1 MYNKYN
7 NLYLL
12 LGKENVNMDS
22 YRQLKA
28 KIPCKETGI
37 EIKRTLCDICS
48 PGVHCGIDAYVK
60 DGKVIKIEGT
70 KEHPMNKGLLCTK
83 GLCNREYIYR
93 EDRIKTPLK
102 RIGKRSEGKF
112 KPISWDE
119 AYREIAEKLNRVKSE
134 YGAKHVAFFTG
145 YGKWYRPF
153 LQRFASSFGSPNYG
167 TESSSCSTSAQMAG
181 NVATGRNFTMQ
192 DMENAKTYL
201 GWGFN
206 PYYSK
211 FLNSVNL
218 IKLKEKGL
226 KFIIVDPR
234 ITPTTQKLADL
245 HLRIKPGTDGALAL
259 GMANLFIQKDLIDR
273 EYIEK
278 YVHGFNEYKEY
289 VKLFDLDTVSRI
301 TGVSKDNIVKAVEM
315 LSQGPFCI
323 NESAAPIVH
332 HQNGFQNY
340 RAMMSLSAITG
351 NYDRIGGNIP
361 KQDYFAGKIGGFQ
374 TLEKEFVKEVLPKNI
389 NERIGGERFPL
400 WNEMVTQFQAM
411 DLPRQIEEKTPYE
424 IRALFCHG
432 INARMFPNS
441 GRLFKALHSVDFFVN
456 IDLFMTDTS
465 KYADILLPAC
475 TSFERE
481 ECKSYPGGYITYTKK
496 VIDKLYDSKSDVE
509 ILSDLA
515 NVMNIDDDLLKAGYE
530 ASIRHMFKKTCVD
543 VDKLKESDL
552 PLKCKDFKPYIVGS
566 YTREGY
572 DTSTSRFELKSTIIE
587 KYKDFGLDALPTYRG
602 FNDNIDNEYTHLL
615 TSGARIS
622 NALHSRL
629 HDIKLSRI
637 LKNEASC
644 DISSLDAKEWGVIS
658 GDYIKITTKIGSLD
672 VKVNVTDR
680 VLYKNIHMYHG
691 YRESDINSI
700 IDDNFDPYSGFP
712 AYRSCKCKIE
722 KMNR

>member
-1 MYNKYN
+1 
-7 NLYLL
+7 
-12 LGKENVNMDS
+12 MDS
-22 YRQLKA
+22 YKLIKA

-37 EIKRTLCDICS
+37 EIKKTLCDICS
-48 PGVHCGIDAYVK
+48 PGIHCGIDAYVK

-70 KEHPMNKGLLCTK
+70 KEHPMNRGLLCTK
-83 GLCNREYIYR
+83 GLCNREYMYR

-102 RIGKRSEGKF
+102 RLGKRGEGKF
-112 KPISWDE
+112 KPISWEE
-119 AYREIAEKLNRVKSE
+119 AYSEIGGKLNKIKDE

-192 DMENAKTYL
+192 DMENANTYL

-218 IKLKEKGL
+218 SKLKEKGL

-234 ITPTTQKLADL
+234 ITPTTQKISDL
-245 HLRIKPGTDGALAL
+245 HLRVKPGTDGALAL
-259 GMANLFIQKDLIDR
+259 GMANLFIEKDLIDK

-278 YVHGFNEYKEY
+278 HVHGFDEYKEY
-289 VKLFDLDTVSRI
+289 VKLFDLDTVNKI
-301 TGVSKDNIVKAVEM
+301 TGVSKDDIVKAVEM
-315 LSQGPFCI
+315 LSKGPFCI
-323 NESAAPIVH
+323 NESAAPVVH

-351 NYDRIGGNIP
+351 NYDKIGGNIP
-361 KQDYFAGKIGGFQ
+361 KQDYFAGKVGGFQ

-400 WNEMVTQFQAM
+400 WNEMVNQFQAM
-411 DLPRQIEEKTPYE
+411 DLTRQIEEKTPYE
-424 IRALFCHG
+424 IKALFCHG

-441 GRLFKALHSVDFFVN
+441 GRLFNALNTVDFFVN
-456 IDLFMTDTS
+456 IDLFMTDAS

-496 VIDKLYDSKSDVE
+496 VIDTLYDSKSDVE

-515 NVMNIDDDLLKAGYE
+515 NVMDIEDDFLKAGYE
-530 ASIRHMFKKTCVD
+530 ASIRHMFKGTCVD
-543 VDKLKESDL
+543 VDELKESDL
-552 PLKCKDFKPYIVGS
+552 PLKCKDFKSYEVGS
-566 YTREGY
+566 YTMEGY
-572 DTSTSRFELKSTIIE
+572 DTSTSKFELKSTIIE
-587 KYKDFGLDALPTYRG
+587 KYKDFGLDALPTYKE
-602 FNDNIDNEYTHLL
+602 FNDDIDEYNYLL
-615 TSGARIS
+615 TSGARIP

-629 HDIKLSRI
+629 HDVKLSRI

-644 DISSLDAKEWGVIS
+644 DISSLDAKDLGIKN
-658 GDYIKITTKIGSLD
+658 GDYIKITTKIGSLN

-691 YRESDINSI
+691 YREVDVNSI
-700 IDDNFDPYSGFP
+700 ICDNFDPYSGFP

-722 KMNR
+722 KVNK

>member
-7 NLYLL
+7 VLYLL
-12 LGKENVNMDS
+12 VGEENINMDKCK
-22 YRQLKA
+22 LVNG

-60 DGKVIKIEGT
+60 DGKIIKIEGT

-83 GLCNREYIYR
+83 GLCNREYLYR
-93 EDRIKTPLK
+93 KDRIKTPLK
-102 RIGKRSEGKF
+102 RIGKRGEGKF
-112 KPISWDE
+112 QPISWDE
-119 AYREIAEKLNRVKSE
+119 AYKEIGDKLNKIKCE

-192 DMENAKTYL
+192 DMANAKTYL

-211 FLNSVNL
+211 FLNSVKL
-218 IKLKEKGL
+218 TELKEKGL

-234 ITPTTQKLADL
+234 ITPTTQKIADL

-259 GMANLFIQKDLIDR
+259 GMANLFIQKDLIDK

-278 YVHGFNEYKEY
+278 HVHGFEEYKEY
-289 VKLFDLDTVSRI
+289 VKLFDLDRVSKI
-301 TGVSKDNIVKAVEM
+301 TGVNKEDIVKAIEI
-315 LSQGPFCI
+315 LSEGPFCI

-351 NYDRIGGNIP
+351 NYDKVGGNIP
-361 KQDYFAGKIGGFQ
+361 KQDYFAGKVGGFE
-374 TLEKEFVKEVLPKNI
+374 TLEKEFVNEVLPKNI

-411 DLPRQIEEKTPYE
+411 DLPRQMEEKTPYE
-424 IRALFCHG
+424 IKALFCHG

-441 GRLFKALHSVDFFVN
+441 GRVFKTLDTVDFFVN
-456 IDLFMTDTS
+456 IDLFMTDAS

-481 ECKSYPGGYITYTKK
+481 ECKSYAGGYITYTKK
-496 VIDKLYDSKSDVE
+496 VIETLYDSKSDVE
-509 ILSDLA
+509 ILSELA
-515 NVMNIDDDLLKAGYE
+515 NVMDIDDDLLKAGYE
-530 ASIRHMFKKTCVD
+530 ASIRHMLKGTCVD

-552 PLKCKDFKPYIVGS
+552 PLKCDDFKPYEVGL
-566 YTREGY
+566 YTRQGY
-572 DTSTSRFELKSTIIE
+572 NTNTAKFELKSTIID
-587 KYKDFGLDALPTYRG
+587 KYKAFGLDALPTYKE
-602 FNDNIDNEYTHLL
+602 FNNEVDEYSYLL
-615 TSGARIS
+615 TSGARIP

-629 HDIKLSRI
+629 HDVKLSRV

-644 DISSLDAKEWGVIS
+644 DISSLDAKELGVAN
-658 GDYIKITTKIGSLD
+658 GDYIKIITKIGSLD
-672 VKVNVTDR
+672 VKANITDR
-680 VLYKNIHMYHG
+680 VLYKNIHMYQG
-691 YRESDINSI
+691 YREADINSI
-700 IDDNFDPYSGFP
+700 VCDNFDPYSGFP

-722 KMNR
+722 KLDK

>member
-1 MYNKYN
+1 
-7 NLYLL
+7 
-12 LGKENVNMDS
+12 MDS
-22 YRQLKA
+22 YKLIKA

-37 EIKRTLCDICS
+37 EIKKTLCDICS
-48 PGVHCGIDAYVK
+48 PGIHCGIDAYVK

-70 KEHPMNKGLLCTK
+70 KEHPMNRGLLCTK
-83 GLCNREYIYR
+83 GLCNREYMYR

-102 RIGKRSEGKF
+102 RIGKRGEGKF
-112 KPISWDE
+112 KPISWEE
-119 AYREIAEKLNRVKSE
+119 AYSEIGGKLNKIKDE

-192 DMENAKTYL
+192 DMENANTYL

-218 IKLKEKGL
+218 SKLKEKGL

-234 ITPTTQKLADL
+234 ITPTTQKISDL
-245 HLRIKPGTDGALAL
+245 HLRVKPGTDGALAL
-259 GMANLFIQKDLIDR
+259 GMANLFIEKDLIDK

-278 YVHGFNEYKEY
+278 HVHGFDEYKEY
-289 VKLFDLDTVSRI
+289 VKLFDLDTVNKI
-301 TGVSKDNIVKAVEM
+301 TGVSKDDIVKAVEM
-315 LSQGPFCI
+315 LSKGPFCI
-323 NESAAPIVH
+323 NESAAPVVH

-351 NYDRIGGNIP
+351 NYDKIGGNIP
-361 KQDYFAGKIGGFQ
+361 KQDYFAGKVGGFQ

-400 WNEMVTQFQAM
+400 WNEMVNQFQAM
-411 DLPRQIEEKTPYE
+411 DLTRQIEEKTPYE
-424 IRALFCHG
+424 IKALFCHG

-441 GRLFKALHSVDFFVN
+441 GRLFNALNTVDFFVN
-456 IDLFMTDTS
+456 IDLFMTDAS

-496 VIDKLYDSKSDVE
+496 VIDTLYDSKSDVE

-515 NVMNIDDDLLKAGYE
+515 NVMDIEDDFLKAGYE
-530 ASIRHMFKKTCVD
+530 ASIRHMFKGTCVD
-543 VDKLKESDL
+543 VDELKESDL
-552 PLKCKDFKPYIVGS
+552 PLKCKDFKSYEVGS
-566 YTREGY
+566 YTMEGY
-572 DTSTSRFELKSTIIE
+572 DTSTSKFELKSTIIE
-587 KYKDFGLDALPTYRG
+587 KYKDFGLDALPTYKE
-602 FNDNIDNEYTHLL
+602 FNDDIDEYNYLL
-615 TSGARIS
+615 TSGARIP

-629 HDIKLSRI
+629 HDVKLSRI

-644 DISSLDAKEWGVIS
+644 DISSLDAKDLGIKN
-658 GDYIKITTKIGSLD
+658 GDYIKITTKIGSLN

-691 YRESDINSI
+691 YREVDVNSI
-700 IDDNFDPYSGFP
+700 ICDNFDPYSGFP

-722 KMNR
+722 KVNK

>member
-1 MYNKYN
+1 
-7 NLYLL
+7 
-12 LGKENVNMDS
+12 MDS
-22 YRQLKA
+22 YKLIKA

-37 EIKRTLCDICS
+37 EIKKTLCDICS
-48 PGVHCGIDAYVK
+48 PGIHCGIDAYVK

-70 KEHPMNKGLLCTK
+70 KEHPMNRGLLCTK
-83 GLCNREYIYR
+83 GLCNREYMYR

-102 RIGKRSEGKF
+102 RIGKRGEGKF
-112 KPISWDE
+112 KPISWEE
-119 AYREIAEKLNRVKSE
+119 AYSEIGGKLNKIKDE

-192 DMENAKTYL
+192 DMENANTYL

-218 IKLKEKGL
+218 SKLKEKGL

-234 ITPTTQKLADL
+234 ITPTTQKIADL
-245 HLRIKPGTDGALAL
+245 HLRVKPGTDGALAL
-259 GMANLFIQKDLIDR
+259 GMANLFIEKDLIDK

-278 YVHGFNEYKEY
+278 HVHGFDEYKEY
-289 VKLFDLDTVSRI
+289 VKLFDLDTVNKI
-301 TGVSKDNIVKAVEM
+301 TGVSKDDIVKAVEM
-315 LSQGPFCI
+315 LSKGPFCI
-323 NESAAPIVH
+323 NESAAPVVH

-351 NYDRIGGNIP
+351 NYDKIGGNIP
-361 KQDYFAGKIGGFQ
+361 KQDYFAGKVGGFQ

-389 NERIGGERFPL
+389 NERIGGERFTL
-400 WNEMVTQFQAM
+400 WNEMVNQFQAM
-411 DLPRQIEEKTPYE
+411 DLTRQIEEKTPYE
-424 IRALFCHG
+424 IKALFCHG

-441 GRLFKALHSVDFFVN
+441 GRLFNALNTVDFFVN
-456 IDLFMTDTS
+456 IDLFMTDAS

-496 VIDKLYDSKSDVE
+496 VIDTLYDSKSDVE

-515 NVMNIDDDLLKAGYE
+515 NVMDIEDDFLKAGYE
-530 ASIRHMFKKTCVD
+530 ASIRHMFKGTCVD
-543 VDKLKESDL
+543 VDELKESDL
-552 PLKCKDFKPYIVGS
+552 PLKCKDFKSYEVGS
-566 YTREGY
+566 YTMEGY
-572 DTSTSRFELKSTIIE
+572 DTSTSKFELKSTIIE
-587 KYKDFGLDALPTYRG
+587 KYKDFGLDALPTYKE
-602 FNDNIDNEYTHLL
+602 FNDDIDEYNYLL
-615 TSGARIS
+615 TSGARIP

-629 HDIKLSRI
+629 HDVKLSRI

-644 DISSLDAKEWGVIS
+644 DISSLDAKDLGIKN
-658 GDYIKITTKIGSLD
+658 GDYIKITTKIGSLN

-691 YRESDINSI
+691 YREVDVNSI
-700 IDDNFDPYSGFP
+700 ICDNFDPYSGFP

-722 KMNR
+722 KVNK

>member
-1 MYNKYN
+1 
-7 NLYLL
+7 
-12 LGKENVNMDS
+12 MDS
-22 YRQLKA
+22 YKQLKA

-102 RIGKRSEGKF
+102 RIGKRGEGKF

-278 YVHGFNEYKEY
+278 HVHGFNEYKEY

-424 IRALFCHG
+424 IC
-432 INARMFPNS
+432 
-441 GRLFKALHSVDFFVN
+441 
-456 IDLFMTDTS
+456 
-465 KYADILLPAC
+465 
-475 TSFERE
+475 
-481 ECKSYPGGYITYTKK
+481 
-496 VIDKLYDSKSDVE
+496 
-509 ILSDLA
+509 
-515 NVMNIDDDLLKAGYE
+515 
-530 ASIRHMFKKTCVD
+530 
-543 VDKLKESDL
+543 
-552 PLKCKDFKPYIVGS
+552 
-566 YTREGY
+566 
-572 DTSTSRFELKSTIIE
+572 
-587 KYKDFGLDALPTYRG
+587 
-602 FNDNIDNEYTHLL
+602 
-615 TSGARIS
+615 
-622 NALHSRL
+622 
-629 HDIKLSRI
+629 
-637 LKNEASC
+637 
-644 DISSLDAKEWGVIS
+644 
-658 GDYIKITTKIGSLD
+658 
-672 VKVNVTDR
+672 
-680 VLYKNIHMYHG
+680 
-691 YRESDINSI
+691 
-700 IDDNFDPYSGFP
+700 
-712 AYRSCKCKIE
+712 
-722 KMNR
+722 

>member
-1 MYNKYN
+1 
-7 NLYLL
+7 
-12 LGKENVNMDS
+12 MDS
-22 YRQLKA
+22 YKLIKA

-37 EIKRTLCDICS
+37 EIKKTLCDICS
-48 PGVHCGIDAYVK
+48 PGIHCGIDAYVK

-70 KEHPMNKGLLCTK
+70 KEHPMNRGLLCTK
-83 GLCNREYIYR
+83 GLCNREYMYR

-102 RIGKRSEGKF
+102 RIGKRGEGKF
-112 KPISWDE
+112 KPISWEE
-119 AYREIAEKLNRVKSE
+119 AYSEIGGKLNKIKDE

-192 DMENAKTYL
+192 DMENANTYL

-218 IKLKEKGL
+218 SKLKEKGL

-234 ITPTTQKLADL
+234 ITPTTQKIADL
-245 HLRIKPGTDGALAL
+245 HLRVKPGTDGALAL
-259 GMANLFIQKDLIDR
+259 GMANLFIEKDLIDK

-278 YVHGFNEYKEY
+278 HVHGFDEYKEY
-289 VKLFDLDTVSRI
+289 VKLFDLDTVNKI
-301 TGVSKDNIVKAVEM
+301 TGVSKDDIVKAVEM
-315 LSQGPFCI
+315 LSKGPFCI
-323 NESAAPIVH
+323 NESAAPVVH

-351 NYDRIGGNIP
+351 NYDKIGGNIP
-361 KQDYFAGKIGGFQ
+361 KQDYFAGKVGGFQ

-400 WNEMVTQFQAM
+400 WNEMVNQFQAM
-411 DLPRQIEEKTPYE
+411 DLTRQIEEKTPYE
-424 IRALFCHG
+424 IKALFCHG

-441 GRLFKALHSVDFFVN
+441 GRLFNALNTVDFFVN
-456 IDLFMTDTS
+456 IDLFMTDAS

-496 VIDKLYDSKSDVE
+496 VIDTLYDSKSDVE

-515 NVMNIDDDLLKAGYE
+515 NVMDIEDDFLKAGYE
-530 ASIRHMFKKTCVD
+530 ASIRHMFKGTCVD
-543 VDKLKESDL
+543 VDELKESDL
-552 PLKCKDFKPYIVGS
+552 PLKCKDFKSYEVGS
-566 YTREGY
+566 YTMEGY
-572 DTSTSRFELKSTIIE
+572 DTSTSKFELKSTIIE
-587 KYKDFGLDALPTYRG
+587 KYKDFGLDALPTYKE
-602 FNDNIDNEYTHLL
+602 FNDDIDEYNYLL
-615 TSGARIS
+615 TSGARIP

-629 HDIKLSRI
+629 HDVKLSRI

-644 DISSLDAKEWGVIS
+644 DISSLDAKDLSINN
-658 GDYIKITTKIGSLD
+658 GDYIKITTKIGSLN

-691 YRESDINSI
+691 YREVDVNSI
-700 IDDNFDPYSGFP
+700 ICDNFDPYSGFP

-722 KMNR
+722 KVNK

>member
-1 MYNKYN
+1 
-7 NLYLL
+7 
-12 LGKENVNMDS
+12 MDS
-22 YRQLKA
+22 YKLIKA

-37 EIKRTLCDICS
+37 EIKKTLCDICS
-48 PGVHCGIDAYVK
+48 PGIHCGIDAYVK

-70 KEHPMNKGLLCTK
+70 KEHPMNRGLLCTK
-83 GLCNREYIYR
+83 GLCNREYMYR

-102 RIGKRSEGKF
+102 RIGKRGEGKF
-112 KPISWDE
+112 KPISWEE
-119 AYREIAEKLNRVKSE
+119 AYSEIGGKLNKIKDE

-192 DMENAKTYL
+192 DMENANTYL

-218 IKLKEKGL
+218 SKLKEKGL

-234 ITPTTQKLADL
+234 ITPTTQKIADL
-245 HLRIKPGTDGALAL
+245 HLRVKPGTDGVLAL
-259 GMANLFIQKDLIDR
+259 GMANLFIEKDLIDK

-278 YVHGFNEYKEY
+278 HVHGFDEYKEY
-289 VKLFDLDTVSRI
+289 VKLFDLDTVNKI
-301 TGVSKDNIVKAVEM
+301 TGVSKDDIVKAVEM
-315 LSQGPFCI
+315 LSKGPFCI
-323 NESAAPIVH
+323 NESAAPVVH

-351 NYDRIGGNIP
+351 NYDKIGGNIP
-361 KQDYFAGKIGGFQ
+361 KQDYFAGKVGGFQ

-400 WNEMVTQFQAM
+400 WNEMVNQFQAM
-411 DLPRQIEEKTPYE
+411 DLTRQIEEKTPYE
-424 IRALFCHG
+424 IKALFCHG

-441 GRLFKALHSVDFFVN
+441 GRLFNALNTVDFFVN
-456 IDLFMTDTS
+456 IDLFMTDAS

-496 VIDKLYDSKSDVE
+496 VIDTLYDSKSDVE
-509 ILSDLA
+509 ILSELA
-515 NVMNIDDDLLKAGYE
+515 NVMDIEDDFLKAGYE
-530 ASIRHMFKKTCVD
+530 ASIRHMFKGTCVD
-543 VDKLKESDL
+543 VDELKESDL
-552 PLKCKDFKPYIVGS
+552 PLKCKDFKSYEVGS
-566 YTREGY
+566 YTMEGY
-572 DTSTSRFELKSTIIE
+572 DTSTSKFELKSTIIE
-587 KYKDFGLDALPTYRG
+587 KYKDFGLDALPTYKE
-602 FNDNIDNEYTHLL
+602 FNDDIDEYNYLL
-615 TSGARIS
+615 TSGARIP

-629 HDIKLSRI
+629 HDVKLSRI

-644 DISSLDAKEWGVIS
+644 DISSLDAKDLGIKN
-658 GDYIKITTKIGSLD
+658 GDYIKITTKIGSLN

-691 YRESDINSI
+691 YREVDVNSI
-700 IDDNFDPYSGFP
+700 ICDNFDPYSGFP

-722 KMNR
+722 KVNK